1 MNDPVPKPQQTEPR
15 QVRVFVSSTFHD
27 MQAERDALVKRVFPE
42 LRRRCRGLQVEF
54 VGVDLRWGI
63 TEEQAARG
71 EVLPVCFAEIEKCRP
86 YFVGLLGDRYGSSL
100 PRIPEAIVERHP
112 WLERFRQRSATE
124 LEIRHAVLEGGRPA
138 VRAMFYFRRSG
149 KAEHGGKAKIEAA
162 DAGGNPERLLE
173 GLKEDIRR
181 GGFPVREDYADV
193 GTLENWL
200 LEDLWRAIR
209 EDFPEAPALSP
220 LEQQRREQVAFAG
233 SRTRNYAARD
243 GDFEHL
249 NRAGR
254 GADPCLMVTGEA
266 GIGKSALLANWMERF
281 RKEHPE
287 VPVVAHFTGAS
298 QEAGEPVA
306 MLRRLTEELS
316 ALAGAAAEPP
326 AQWHSLASAF
336 GGQLAAAAA
345 KGPFVLL
352 LDGLDQLAEDHNAP
366 DLGWLPRFLP
376 ENVRLVVSAL
386 EGRALA
392 AWTERGWPVMT
403 LDPLDTDQRRRLIA
417 GYLARHGRSLGAA
430 MVDEIVGDER
440 SANPLYLTVLME
452 ELMVFGYHK
461 LLGKRVGYY
470 LRARNTV
477 EMYDLMLERIEG
489 DCDGARPGL
498 TREALSLLWAARRGL
513 GEEEIRECLGS
524 RESPLQMAYWS
535 PLFLALGEA
544 MIARQGR
551 LDFFH
556 KDLRQAVERRYLA
569 DAEARNAAHLRLARY
584 FENDE
589 DASRRLDEW
598 PHQLFRGG
606 DFGALLACVTTPD
619 VFESLGSDA
628 RIYELDSYWTELEKR
643 FDLEP
648 GCQEARARIGDE
660 ESEWEKVARFEQ
672 EVGRYFSHR
681 GQFQHA
687 GSWLRR
693 AAGRFAEKAGPEQVI
708 AHAECCRHLG
718 SFLMHSGQPAEAEP
732 VLARAVELLDTGF
745 GTEHA
750 LGGVDLTLLAEV
762 RRSLGKYGQARADYE
777 AGLARVEKALG
788 RDHAHTATIRSN
800 YAGLL
805 LEMAD
810 FATAE
815 RLYREAFEDTTR
827 ALGPNHPHAAHI
839 LSNLASTL
847 VHAGR
852 PAEAEPLHQRAVRI
866 LSGSIGADNPYTL
879 TAKANLAHVLSA
891 LGRATEAEAL
901 TREILVQRERIHGP
915 GHPEVASTRESLARL
930 LAGRCEYAEAEKL
943 YLEALPV
950 LETFYGTEHRLTADC
965 MTALAQLYHNQGK
978 HAEAEPYYR
987 RSLEG
992 FDRLLGVHHI
1002 RTVAARMSLG
1012 NLLSQRGALDESAAV
1027 CGAAVQALEEFGQ
1040 TGHFLYA
1047 QCLNACGITLRK
1059 QGRLVEAEAVLGR
1072 AIAAYEASQGKDH
1085 AATGIGL
1092 KAMADLRV
1100 DQGRLAEAE
1109 QLMER
1114 SLAILEKA
1122 LGPEHPNTLAIAK
1135 RPLEELRARIE
1146 GQTGAEQKP

>member
-1 MNDPVPKPQQTEPR
+1 M
-15 QVRVFVSSTFHD
+15 H
-27 MQAERDALVKRVFPE
+27 
-42 LRRRCRGLQVEF
+42 RGK
-54 VGVDLRWGI
+54 
-63 TEEQAARG
+63 T
-71 EVLPVCFAEIEKCRP
+71 
-86 YFVGLLGDRYGSSL
+86 
-100 PRIPEAIVERHP
+100 
-112 WLERFRQRSATE
+112 
-124 LEIRHAVLEGGRPA
+124 
-138 VRAMFYFRRSG
+138 
-149 KAEHGGKAKIEAA
+149 KIKAA
-162 DAGGNPERLLE
+162 DAGENPERLLE
-173 GLKEDIRR
+173 GLKEEIRR

-200 LEDLWRAIR
+200 LEDLWQAIR

-233 SRTRNYAARD
+233 SRTRSYAARD
-243 GDFEHL
+243 RDFERL
-249 NRAGR
+249 DRAGR

-326 AQWHSLASAF
+326 AQWHALASAF
-336 GGQLAAAAA
+336 GGQLVAAAAA
-345 KGPFVLL
+345 KGPFVLV
-352 LDGLDQLAEDHNAP
+352 LDGLDQLAETHNAP

-376 ENVRLVVSAL
+376 ENARLVVSAL

-403 LDPLDTDQRRRLIA
+403 LDPLDTDQRWRLIA

-430 MVDEIVGDER
+430 MMDEIVGDER

-452 ELMVFGYHK
+452 ELMVFGYYDR
-461 LLGKRVGYY
+461 LGERLRHY

-489 DCDGARPGL
+489 DCDGARPAL

-524 RESPLQMAYWS
+524 RESPLPMAYWS

-544 MIARQGR
+544 VIARQGR

-556 KDLRQAVERRYLA
+556 KDLRQAVESRYLA

-584 FENDE
+584 FENEE
-589 DASRRLDEW
+589 DAGRRLEEW

-606 DFGALLACVTTPD
+606 DFGALLGCVTTPD
-619 VFESLGSDA
+619 VFETLGSDA

-648 GCQEARARIGDE
+648 ACQEARARIGDE
-660 ESEWEKVARFEQ
+660 EAEWEKVARYEQ

-681 GQFQHA
+681 GQFKSA
-687 GSWLRR
+687 ESWLRC
-693 AAGRFAEKAGPEQVI
+693 AAGRFAEKAGPGQAI

-745 GTEHA
+745 GSEHA
-750 LGGVDLTLLAEV
+750 LGGVDLTLLAEA

-788 RDHAHTATIRSN
+788 RGHAHTATVRSN
-800 YAGLL
+800 FAGLL

-827 ALGPNHPHAAHI
+827 VLGPNHPHAAHI
-839 LSNLASTL
+839 LNNLASTL

-852 PAEAEPLHQRAVRI
+852 PAEAEPLHRRAIQV
-866 LSGSIGADNPYTL
+866 LTGSVGSDNPYTL
-879 TAKANLAHVLSA
+879 TAKSTLAHALSA
-891 LGRATEAEAL
+891 LGRAGEAETL
-901 TREILVQRERIHGP
+901 TREILAQRERIHGP
-915 GHPEVASTRESLARL
+915 SHPEVASTRESLARL
-930 LAGRCEYAEAEKL
+930 LAARCEYAEAEKL
-943 YLEALPV
+943 YLEVLPV
-950 LETFYGTEHRLTADC
+950 LERSYGTEHRLTADC
-965 MTALAQLYHNQGK
+965 LTALAQLYHTQGK
-978 HAEAEPYYR
+978 HAEAEPHYR
-987 RSLEG
+987 RALAV
-992 FDRLLGVHHI
+992 FDRLLGERHI
-1002 RTVAARMSLG
+1002 RTVQARMSLG
-1012 NLLSQRGALDESAAV
+1012 HLLAQRGALEESAGV
-1027 CGAAVQALEEFGQ
+1027 CGAAIQALEESGQ
-1040 TGHFLYA
+1040 TAHFLYA
-1047 QCLNACGITLRK
+1047 QCLNASGNTLRK
-1059 QGRLVEAEAVLGR
+1059 QGRLDEAEALLQR
-1072 AIAAYEASQGKDH
+1072 AITAYETSVGKEHAS
-1085 AATGIGL
+1085 TGIGL
-1092 KAMADLRV
+1092 KALADLRV
-1100 DQGRLAEAE
+1100 DQGRLQEAE
-1109 QLMER
+1109 QLMAR

-1135 RPLEELRARIE
+1135 RPLDGLRARIT
-1146 GQTGAEQKP
+1146 GQAGQGQPG

>member
-1 MNDPVPKPQQTEPR
+1 MRDEVAPKSMTCPIGGDVFNQDSVMNDPVPKPQRTEPR
-15 QVRVFVSSTFHD
+15 QVRVFISSTFYD

-100 PRIPEAIVERHP
+100 PRIPEAIMERHP

-149 KAEHGGKAKIEAA
+149 KVEHGGKAKIKAA
-162 DAGGNPERLLE
+162 DAGENPERLLE
-173 GLKEDIRR
+173 GLKEEIRR
-181 GGFPVREDYADV
+181 GGFPVREDYAEV

-200 LEDLWRAIR
+200 LEELWQAIR
-209 EDFPEAPALSP
+209 EDFPEVPALSP

-243 GDFEHL
+243 GDFERL
-249 NRAGR
+249 DRAGR
-254 GADPCLMVTGEA
+254 GADTCLMVTGEA

-287 VPVVAHFTGAS
+287 IPVVAHFTGAS

-326 AQWHSLASAF
+326 AQWHALASAF

-345 KGPFVLL
+345 KGPLVLL
-352 LDGLDQLAEDHNAP
+352 LDGLDQLAETHNAP
-366 DLGWLPRFLP
+366 DMGWLPRFLP
-376 ENVRLVVSAL
+376 ENVRLVLSAL

-403 LDPLDTDQRRRLIA
+403 LNPLDTDQRRRLIA

-430 MVDEIVGDER
+430 MVDGIVGDER

-452 ELMVFGYHK
+452 ELMVFGYYDR
-461 LLGKRVGYY
+461 LGERVGHY

-524 RESPLQMAYWS
+524 RESPLPMAYWS
-535 PLFLALGEA
+535 PLFLALGE
-544 MIARQGR
+544 
-551 LDFFH
+551 
-556 KDLRQAVERRYLA
+556 
-569 DAEARNAAHLRLARY
+569 
-584 FENDE
+584 
-589 DASRRLDEW
+589 
-598 PHQLFRGG
+598 
-606 DFGALLACVTTPD
+606 
-619 VFESLGSDA
+619 
-628 RIYELDSYWTELEKR
+628 
-643 FDLEP
+643 
-648 GCQEARARIGDE
+648 
-660 ESEWEKVARFEQ
+660 
-672 EVGRYFSHR
+672 
-681 GQFQHA
+681 
-687 GSWLRR
+687 
-693 AAGRFAEKAGPEQVI
+693 
-708 AHAECCRHLG
+708 
-718 SFLMHSGQPAEAEP
+718 
-732 VLARAVELLDTGF
+732 
-745 GTEHA
+745 
-750 LGGVDLTLLAEV
+750 V
-762 RRSLGKYGQARADYE
+762 RRSLGKYGPARADYE

-810 FATAE
+810 FDAAE

-866 LSGSIGADNPYTL
+866 LTESIGADNPYTL

-901 TREILVQRERIHGP
+901 THEILVQRERIHGP

-930 LAGRCEYAEAEKL
+930 LAGRCKYAEAEAL

-987 RSLEG
+987 RSLEV
-992 FDRLLGVHHI
+992 FDRLLGAHHV

-1027 CGAAVQALEEFGQ
+1027 CGAAVQALEESGQ

-1059 QGRLVEAEAVLGR
+1059 QGRLDEAEDVLGR
-1072 AIAAYEASQGKDH
+1072 AIKAYEASQGQDH

-1114 SLAILEKA
+1114 SLAILEQA

-1135 RPLEELRARIE
+1135 RPLEELRSRIMAQ
-1146 GQTGAEQKP
+1146 GS